1 MLGLFI
7 NALTDPNKYS
17 LLNRDNLKQHFTEK
31 LSQKR
36 NLLSNFFFLHF
47 LSLDSILKIFEENM
61 TLIANVFLNLHTP
74 KDVVTQMP

>member
-36 NLLSNFFFLHF
+36 NLLSNFFFTFSKFRFHF
-47 LSLDSILKIFEENM
+47 EN
-61 TLIANVFLNLHTP
+61 FRRKYDPHS
-74 KDVVTQMP
+74 